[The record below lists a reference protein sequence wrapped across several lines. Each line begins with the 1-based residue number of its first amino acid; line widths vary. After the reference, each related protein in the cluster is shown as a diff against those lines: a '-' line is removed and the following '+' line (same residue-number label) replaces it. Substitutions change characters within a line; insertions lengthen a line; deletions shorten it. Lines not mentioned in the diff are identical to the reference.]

1 VSQKQYAR
9 DLIVMSVVT
18 GLTVTAT
25 IAFGPFAGLAVFGVC
40 LIVGGLVGIILAVAH
55 DVTELDRAL
64 LEDRPAAR
72 RAGTRA
78 PRPRS
83 GCSTRCRPSRKPRS
97 WTCSHGSRSHEPC
110 VGCGG

>member
-40 LIVGGLVGIILAVAH
+40 LIIGGLVGVILAVAR
-55 DVTELDRAL
+55 DVTELDRRCSRIDEVL
-64 LEDRPAAR
+64 DEQERAAR
-72 RAGTRA
+72 AALRVQHTVQAEPQA
-78 PRPRS
+78 PVVDLF
-83 GCSTRCRPSRKPRS
+83 SRKPIA
-97 WTCSHGSRSHEPC
+97 
-110 VGCGG
+110 